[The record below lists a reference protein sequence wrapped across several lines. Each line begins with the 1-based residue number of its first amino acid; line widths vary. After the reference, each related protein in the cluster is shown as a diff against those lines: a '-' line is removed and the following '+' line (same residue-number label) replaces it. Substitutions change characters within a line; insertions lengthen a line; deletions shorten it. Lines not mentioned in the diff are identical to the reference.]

1 MVTLQKADNRWPLF
15 CNRSQ
20 NGNPAAI
27 SISIANQPIE
37 NLLTREWLL
46 TNERGSYASSTI
58 AGCNTRGYH
67 GLLIGSLNPPVNRI
81 MTLAN
86 CLEMVIVKG
95 QAFNLSTFE
104 FSDKF
109 APAGF
114 TFLRQ
119 FRRDI
124 GAHFDYELAHASDTS
139 KAGAHAGAVIPAKAG
154 IKLTKSVYLLRD
166 TDTVALVYDFTSVQH
181 QKVSCGEPV
190 EFVLRPFVGLRDF
203 HTLQN
208 SNAPLYSRCLGDGVL
223 VRYDIANSCELFL
236 SCQSVHSVRN
246 SIANKITNRGKFF
259 RKTRGNSPSA
269 NPETTPELSNGMH
282 FENDRQWWFNFVY
295 RNNRERGQDF
305 TEDLWTPG
313 FFKCRIETPAKIV
326 LWAHLS
332 PPWVRSKPESRYIGI
347 DIDTVREDLV
357 RHQESIKL
365 KAKSVPL
372 FASGKRQGD
381 DSRLPAAVLL
391 HKRNNNAG
399 QLKNGYVRFLQ
410 ANRKVKIESRKY
422 FEALCLTAEAF
433 IAKRQIHSPSRAN
446 RGCEGRTD
454 HTHLSRRPPCRSTG
468 ETANA
473 ANGCDTAGRTTILA
487 GYPWFADWG
496 RDAFISLPGLLL
508 STGRFDEAKSVLTTF
523 ATAADEGMIPNR
535 FDDRSGTTYF
545 NSVDAS
551 LWFINAA
558 FQYLKASS
566 GLSADLSRSHS
577 KTFMQ
582 ELLPTIRWII
592 DSYHKGT
599 RFDIH
604 ADADGLITAG
614 DNQTQ
619 LTWMDA
625 KYDGLAFTP
634 RCGKAVEVNA
644 LWYNS
649 LCLLAQFKEDRGQR
663 KEILTSDF
671 RLLSSEID
679 KVQRSFCELFW
690 NESKGYLNDCILPD
704 GSVDDSLRPNQIF
717 AVSLPFSALSPSQQK
732 SVVNVVQK
740 QLLTPYGLR
749 TLNVQDSRY
758 KGVYTGPQQQRDEAY
773 HQGTVWAFLM
783 GPFVEGF
790 LKVNGFS
797 RKSKKKAAE
806 FI

>member
-1 MVTLQKADNRWPLF
+1 MLTLQKADNRWSLF
-15 CNRSQ
+15 RNRSQ
-20 NGNPAAI
+20 KGNPAAI

-37 NLLTREWLL
+37 NLLTKEWLL

-81 MTLAN
+81 MTLTN
-86 CLEMVIVKG
+86 CLEMVIIKG
-95 QAFNLSTFE
+95 QAFHLSTFE

-109 APAGF
+109 APTGF
-114 TFLRQ
+114 TFLKQ
-119 FRRDI
+119 FRRDT
-124 GAHFDYELAHASDTS
+124 GAHFDYQLD
-139 KAGAHAGAVIPAKAG
+139 KL
-154 IKLTKSVYLLRD
+154 KLTKSVYLLRD
-166 TDTVALVYDFTSVQH
+166 TDTVALVYDFTSLQ
-181 QKVSCGEPV
+181 EPV

-208 SNAPLYSRCLGDGVL
+208 SHAPLYSRCLSDGVL
-223 VRYDIANSCELFL
+223 VRHDIANSCKLLL
-236 SCQSVHSVRN
+236 SCH
-246 SIANKITNRGKFF
+246 ITHEGKISNRV
-259 RKTRGNSPSA
+259 N
-269 NPETTPELSNGMH
+269 
-282 FENDRQWWFNFVY
+282 FEKDRQWWFNFVY

-326 LWAHLS
+326 LWANLS
-332 PPWVRSKPESRYIGI
+332 PPWVRCKPESRYIGI
-347 DIDTVREDLV
+347 DIEAVREDLG
-357 RHQESIKL
+357 RHQENLKQCVSRHSSLVARIKGHGTR
-365 KAKSVPL
+365 AT
-372 FASGKRQGD
+372 
-381 DSRLPAAVLL
+381 
-391 HKRNNNAG
+391 N
-399 QLKNGYVRFLQ
+399 
-410 ANRKVKIESRKY
+410 
-422 FEALCLTAEAF
+422 FEALCLTADRF
-433 IAKRQIHSPSRAN
+433 IAKRQ
-446 RGCEGRTD
+446 TD
-454 HTHLSRRPPCRSTG
+454 HTH
-468 ETANA
+468 
-473 ANGCDTAGRTTILA
+473 RTTILA

-508 STGRFDEAKSVLTTF
+508 STGRFEEAKSVLITF
-523 ATAADEGMIPNR
+523 AKAADEGMIPTR
-535 FDDRSGTTYF
+535 FDDRSSTTYF

-558 FQYLKASS
+558 FQYLAAT
-566 GLSADLSRSHS
+566 GDS

-582 ELLPTIRWII
+582 ELMPAIRWII

-599 RFDIH
+599 RFDIR

-614 DNQTQ
+614 NDQTQ

-625 KYDGLAFTP
+625 KYESIAFTP

-649 LCLLAQFKEDRGQR
+649 LCLLAQFYTDRNIENAEHY
-663 KEILTSDF
+663 KSMA
-671 RLLSSEID
+671 D
-679 KVQRSFCELFW
+679 KVRTGFCELFW

-704 GSVDDSLRPNQIF
+704 SSADESLRPNQIF
-717 AVSLPFSALSPSQQK
+717 AVSLSFSPLSAHQQK
-732 SVVNVVQK
+732 SVVKAVQN

-773 HQGTVWAFLM
+773 HQGTVWAFLL

-797 RKSKKKAAE
+797 RKSKKKASE
-806 FI
+806 FIQPLLQHLTEDGCLGSVSEIFDGDMPHKPRGCIAQAWSVAELIRAYQLINS

>member
-1 MVTLQKADNRWPLF
+1 MLTLQKADNRWSLF
-15 CNRSQ
+15 HNRSQ
-20 NGNPAAI
+20 NGSPAAV
-27 SISIANQPIE
+27 SISTANQPIE

-81 MTLAN
+81 MALAN
-86 CLEMVIVKG
+86 CLEMVIFEK

-104 FSDKF
+104 FHDKF
-109 APAGF
+109 TPAGF

-119 FRRDI
+119 FRRDT
-124 GAHFDYELAHASDTS
+124 GAHFDYELAPASDS
-139 KAGAHAGAVIPAKAG
+139 HKAGHAGVVIPAKAR

-166 TDTVALVYDFTSVQH
+166 TDTVALVYDFISVQ
-181 QKVSCGEPV
+181 EPV

-208 SNAPLYSRCLGDGVL
+208 SHAPLYSRCLGDGVL
-223 VRYDIANSCELFL
+223 VRHDIANSCELFL
-236 SCQSVHSVRN
+236 SCQSVHSVGN
-246 SIANKITNRGKFF
+246 SIASKITNRSKFF
-259 RKTRGNSPSA
+259 LKTRENSPSA
-269 NPETTPELSNGMH
+269 HLATKPELSNGMH

-326 LWAHLS
+326 LWASLS
-332 PPWVRSKPESRYIGI
+332 PPWVRCKPEELANL
-347 DIDTVREDLV
+347 DIEAVCEDLG

-365 KAKSVPL
+365 KAKSMLDTRCSMRV
-372 FASGKRQGD
+372 
-381 DSRLPAAVLL
+381 SRI
-391 HKRNNNAG
+391 G
-399 QLKNGYVRFLQ
+399 
-410 ANRKVKIESRKY
+410 NRVSS

-433 IAKRQIHSPSRAN
+433 IAKRQ
-446 RGCEGRTD
+446 TD
-454 HTHLSRRPPCRSTG
+454 HPAPIEPPRDLCGRASFKPPTDEPIG
-468 ETANA
+468 
-473 ANGCDTAGRTTILA
+473 AGQRTTILA

-523 ATAADEGMIPNR
+523 AAVADEGMIPNR

-558 FQYLKASS
+558 FQYLKAS
-566 GLSADLSRSHS
+566 GDS
-577 KTFMQ
+577 KTFIQ
-582 ELLPTIRWII
+582 ELMPAIRWII

-599 RFDIH
+599 RFDIR
-604 ADADGLITAG
+604 ADAYGLITAG
-614 DNQTQ
+614 NNQTQ

-649 LCLLAQFKEDRGQR
+649 LCLLAQFYIDRDAQNA
-663 KEILTSDF
+663 KHYKSMA
-671 RLLSSEID
+671 D
-679 KVQRSFCELFW
+679 KVQKSFSELFW

-704 GSVDDSLRPNQIF
+704 GVVDESLRPNQIF
-717 AVSLPFSALSPSQQK
+717 AVSLPFSALSPEQQK
-732 SVVNVVQK
+732 SVVNVMQK

-773 HQGTVWAFLM
+773 HQGTVWAFLI

-806 FI
+806 FIQPLLQHMTKDGCLGSVSEIFDGDAPHKPRGCIAQAWSVAELIRAYQLINS

>member
-1 MVTLQKADNRWPLF
+1 MLTLQKADNRWSLF
-15 CNRSQ
+15 RNRSQ

-37 NLLTREWLL
+37 NLLTKEWLL

-81 MTLAN
+81 MTLTN
-86 CLEMVIVKG
+86 CLEMVIIKG
-95 QAFNLSTFE
+95 QAFHLSTFE

-109 APAGF
+109 APTGF

-119 FRRDI
+119 FRRDT
-124 GAHFDYELAHASDTS
+124 GAHFDYELD
-139 KAGAHAGAVIPAKAG
+139 KL
-154 IKLTKSVYLLRD
+154 KLTKSVYLLRD
-166 TDTVALVYDFTSVQH
+166 TDTVAVVYDFTRLGRMQH
-181 QKVSCGEPV
+181 RKVSSGEPA

-203 HTLQN
+203 HTLQQ
-208 SNAPLYSRCLGDGVL
+208 SHAPLCSRRLGRGVL
-223 VRYDIANSCELFL
+223 VRHNVPNSCELFL
-236 SCQSVHSVRN
+236 SCH
-246 SIANKITNRGKFF
+246 ITHEGKI
-259 RKTRGNSPSA
+259 
-269 NPETTPELSNGMH
+269 SNGVN
-282 FENDRQWWFNFVY
+282 FEKDRQWWFNFVY

-313 FFKCRIETPAKIV
+313 FFKCRIETPTKIV
-326 LWAHLS
+326 LWANLS
-332 PPWVRSKPESRYIGI
+332 PPWVRCKPEELANLNIEA
-347 DIDTVREDLV
+347 VREDLG
-357 RHQESIKL
+357 RHQENL
-365 KAKSVPL
+365 KQCVSRHSSLVSRITGHGTRAK
-372 FASGKRQGD
+372 
-381 DSRLPAAVLL
+381 
-391 HKRNNNAG
+391 N
-399 QLKNGYVRFLQ
+399 
-410 ANRKVKIESRKY
+410 
-422 FEALCLTAEAF
+422 FEALCLTADRF
-433 IAKRQIHSPSRAN
+433 IAKRQTNSSCVVRDAYREKENTQYDIRN
-446 RGCEGRTD
+446 TQYEY
-454 HTHLSRRPPCRSTG
+454 
-468 ETANA
+468 
-473 ANGCDTAGRTTILA
+473 RTTILA

-508 STGRFDEAKSVLTTF
+508 STGRFEEAKSVLITF

-535 FDDRSGTTYF
+535 FDDRNGTTHF

-558 FQYLKASS
+558 FRYVAAT
-566 GLSADLSRSHS
+566 GDS

-582 ELLPTIRWII
+582 ELMPAIRWII

-599 RFDIH
+599 RFDIR

-614 DNQTQ
+614 NNQTQ

-625 KYDGLAFTP
+625 KYDGVAFTP

-649 LCLLAQFKEDRGQR
+649 LCLLAQFYTDRNIENAEHY
-663 KEILTSDF
+663 KSMA
-671 RLLSSEID
+671 D

-717 AVSLPFSALSPSQQK
+717 AVSLPFSPLSPSQQK
-732 SVVNVVQK
+732 SIVNTVQN

-773 HQGTVWAFLM
+773 HQGTVWAYLM

-790 LKVNGFS
+790 LKVNRFS

-806 FI
+806 FIQPLLQHLTKDGCLGSVSEIFDGDAPHKPKGCIAQAWSVAELIRAYQLIMGK

>member
-1 MVTLQKADNRWPLF
+1 MLTLQKADNRWSLF
-15 CNRSQ
+15 RNRSQ
-20 NGNPAAI
+20 NGSPAI
-27 SISIANQPIE
+27 VSISIANQPIE

-81 MTLAN
+81 MTLNN

-95 QAFNLSTFE
+95 RAFHLSTFE

-109 APAGF
+109 APTGF

-119 FRRDI
+119 FRRDT
-124 GAHFDYELAHASDTS
+124 GAHFDYELVPASGSRPSWLGQAETG
-139 KAGAHAGAVIPAKAG
+139 KAGSHAGGVIHAKAG

-166 TDTVALVYDFTSVQH
+166 TDTVALVYDFTSVQ
-181 QKVSCGEPV
+181 EPV
-190 EFVLRPFVGLRDF
+190 EFVLRPFVGLRNF
-203 HTLQN
+203 HTLQQ
-208 SNAPLYSRCLGDGVL
+208 SHAPLCSRWLGRSVL
-223 VRYDIANSCELFL
+223 VRHNVPNSCELFL
-236 SCQSVHSVRN
+236 SCQSVRPVKNFTASKTTHKG
-246 SIANKITNRGKFF
+246 KIPL
-259 RKTRGNSPSA
+259 KTRGNSPSA
-269 NPETTPELSNGMH
+269 NPATTPELSNGMH

-326 LWAHLS
+326 LWAHMS
-332 PPWVRSKPESRYIGI
+332 PPGVRCKPEKLTNL
-347 DIDTVREDLV
+347 DIDTVREDLA

-365 KAKSVPL
+365 KAKSILDTKCSMRVSRIGNRVP
-372 FASGKRQGD
+372 S
-381 DSRLPAAVLL
+381 
-391 HKRNNNAG
+391 
-399 QLKNGYVRFLQ
+399 
-410 ANRKVKIESRKY
+410 
-422 FEALCLTAEAF
+422 FEALCLTAEPF
-433 IAKRQIHSPSRAN
+433 IAKRH
-446 RGCEGRTD
+446 TD
-454 HTHLSRRPPCRSTG
+454 HTQ
-468 ETANA
+468 
-473 ANGCDTAGRTTILA
+473 RTTILA

-523 ATAADEGMIPNR
+523 AAAADEGMIPNR
-535 FDDRSGTTYF
+535 FDDRNDTTYF

-566 GLSADLSRSHS
+566 GLRLQLSRSHS

-582 ELLPTIRWII
+582 DLMPAIRWII
-592 DSYHKGT
+592 DSYNKGT

-614 DNQTQ
+614 NNQTQ

-644 LWYNS
+644 LWYNA
-649 LCLLAQFKEDRGQR
+649 LCLLAQFYIDRDAENAKHYR
-663 KEILTSDF
+663 TMA
-671 RLLSSEID
+671 D
-679 KVQRSFCELFW
+679 KVQKSFCELFW
-690 NESKGYLNDCILPD
+690 NESKGYLNDCISPD
-704 GSVDDSLRPNQIF
+704 GSTVESLRPNQIF
-717 AVSLPFSALSPSQQK
+717 AVSLPFSALPPSRQK

-749 TLNVQDSRY
+749 TLNVQDSQY

-806 FI
+806 FIRPLLQHMTKEGCLGSVSEIFDGDAPHKPRGCIAQAWSVAELIRAYQLIMSK

>member
-1 MVTLQKADNRWPLF
+1 LIFSRDDVFRSKIVLTLQKADNGWSLF
-15 CNRSQ
+15 RNKSK
-20 NGNPAAI
+20 NGSPSSV
-27 SISIANQPIE
+27 SISTANQPIE

-81 MTLAN
+81 MALAN
-86 CLEMVIVKG
+86 CLEMVIFEG

-109 APAGF
+109 APSGF
-114 TFLRQ
+114 THLKQ

-124 GAHFDYELAHASDTS
+124 AAHFDYELD
-139 KAGAHAGAVIPAKAG
+139 KL
-154 IKLTKSVYLLRD
+154 KLTKSVYLLRD
-166 TDTVALVYDFTSVQH
+166 RDTVALVYDFTSVR
-181 QKVSCGEPV
+181 EPV

-203 HTLQN
+203 HTQQK
-208 SNAPLYSRCLGDGVL
+208 SHAPLCSQRLGDGVL
-223 VRYDIANSCELFL
+223 VRHNVPNSCELFL
-236 SCQSVHSVRN
+236 SCQSVHPVREKNEVSHSVN
-246 SIANKITNRGKFF
+246 
-259 RKTRGNSPSA
+259 
-269 NPETTPELSNGMH
+269 
-282 FENDRQWWFNFVY
+282 FEKDRQWWFNFLY

-313 FFKCRIETPAKIV
+313 FFKCRIVPGTPYGETPAKII
-326 LWAHLS
+326 LWANLS
-332 PPWVRSKPESRYIGI
+332 PPWARCKPDELSNL
-347 DIDTVREDLV
+347 DIDAVREDL
-357 RHQESIKL
+357 RIHQENILNARFSMLDARK
-365 KAKSVPL
+365 KEKSRT
-372 FASGKRQGD
+372 KHR
-381 DSRLPAAVLL
+381 
-391 HKRNNNAG
+391 
-399 QLKNGYVRFLQ
+399 
-410 ANRKVKIESRKY
+410 ESRI
-422 FEALCLTAEAF
+422 EETLCLTAEAF
-433 IAKRQIHSPSRAN
+433 IAKRQTNH
-446 RGCEGRTD
+446 
-454 HTHLSRRPPCRSTG
+454 HH
-468 ETANA
+468 
-473 ANGCDTAGRTTILA
+473 RTTILA

-496 RDAFISLPGLLL
+496 RDAFIALPGLLL
-508 STGRFDEAKSVLTTF
+508 STGRFEEAKSVLTTF
-523 ATAADEGMIPNR
+523 AAAADEGMIPNR

-558 FQYLKASS
+558 FQYVAAS
-566 GLSADLSRSHS
+566 GDS

-582 ELLPTIRWII
+582 ELMPTIRWII
-592 DSYHKGT
+592 ESYHKGT
-599 RFDIH
+599 RFDIR
-604 ADADGLITAG
+604 ADSDGLITAG
-614 DNQTQ
+614 NNETQ

-625 KYDGLAFTP
+625 KYDGVAFTP

-649 LCLLAQFKEDRGQR
+649 LCLLAQFKKDRGQKTENRGQR

-671 RLLSSEID
+671 RLLSSEIE
-679 KVQRSFCELFW
+679 KVQKSFCELFW

-704 GSVDDSLRPNQIF
+704 GVDESLRPNQIF
-717 AVSLPFSALSPSQQK
+717 AVSLPFSPLSAHQQK
-732 SVVNVVQK
+732 SVVKAVQN

-773 HQGTVWAFLM
+773 HQGTVWAFLI

-806 FI
+806 FIQPLLQHLTEDSCLGSVSEIFDGDMPHKPRGCIAQAWSVAELIRAYQLINS